1 MYIFD
6 ELESNVRSYCR
17 DFPEVFSTAKGSIL
31 YSESGKEYVDFFSG
45 AGALNYGHNNA
56 FIKQRLL
63 SYIESDGITHGLDM
77 HTKAKK
83 EFIADFSEF
92 ILKPRGLN
100 YKMQFCGS
108 TGTNAVEAALK
119 LARKVK
125 NRSRIY
131 AFMGSFH
138 GMSLGSLAV
147 TSDIESRMG
156 AGIPLDHVTFM
167 PYPYGFM
174 KEFDT
179 ISYIQNILDD
189 DHSGVEKPAA
199 IIVETLQ
206 SEGGIIQ
213 APIEWIKKLADLC
226 KRNDILLICDDI
238 QVGCGRTGKFFS
250 FEHASIIPDIVI
262 LSKSISG
269 YGLPMSMLLI
279 KPEID
284 IWKPGE
290 HNGTFRGNQLAFVAA
305 KAALEYWREFN
316 LESKVVENEKFI
328 KEYLYSKVAP
338 LSSEIRIR
346 GMGMIWGVDFSNC
359 EKEGI
364 SQKIV
369 SKCFQKGL
377 IVEKAGRKDNVVKI
391 MPPLTTEINLLKKGC
406 DILRNSIAGYLD
418 PRNMELAKVAK

>member
-17 DFPEVFSTAKGSIL
+17 DFPEVFHTAKGTLL
-31 YSESGKEYVDFFSG
+31 YTESGKEYVDFFSG

-56 FIKQRLL
+56 FIKQQLMA
-63 SYIESDGITHGLDM
+63 YIESDGITHGLDM
-77 HTKAKK
+77 HTKAKM
-83 EFIADFSEF
+83 EFMEDFSEF
-92 ILKPRGLN
+92 ILKPRGLH

-125 NRSRIY
+125 NRSGIY

-147 TSDIESRMG
+147 TSSTESRRG
-156 AGIPLDHVTFM
+156 AGVPLDNVTFV

-174 KEFDT
+174 KELDT
-179 ISYIQNILDD
+179 IGYIQNILDD

-206 SEGGIIQ
+206 SEGGVIP
-213 APIEWIKKLADLC
+213 APLEWLKKLADLC

-250 FEHASIIPDIVI
+250 FEHASIVPDIVI

-269 YGLPMSMLLI
+269 YGLPMSMLLF
-279 KPEID
+279 KPEMD

-305 KAALEYWREFN
+305 KAALEYWREFT
-316 LESKVVENEKFI
+316 LERQVMENEAFI
-328 KEYLYSKVAP
+328 EEYLYSKIAP
-338 LSSEIRIR
+338 LSSQIQIR
-346 GMGMIWGVDFSNC
+346 GRGMIWGIDFSNC
-359 EKEGI
+359 EKEGV
-364 SQKIV
+364 SNEIV
-369 SKCFQKGL
+369 AKCFQKGL
-377 IVEKAGRKDNVVKI
+377 IIERAGRKHNVIKLL
-391 MPPLTTEINLLKKGC
+391 PPLTTEIPLLKKGC
-406 DILRNSIAGYLD
+406 DLLRNAIEEHLD
-418 PRNMELAKVAK
+418 SRTLVLLC